1 MDDRWVYCIPYL
13 NGAWQERFL
22 VCKCAGIRYD
32 VVF

>member
-13 NGAWQERFL
+13 NGAWKEGFL